1 MHHQTFLRRAALAGA
16 AVLLA
21 ACGSSAATATPR
33 APATLASPSPAPAAT
48 FPLGSIAPGFSFT
61 LPSEDKALEDLLP
74 DDIGGAAIT
83 KSSMAGSSLVGAP
96 GSDLSKVLGQLGKTE
111 SDISAAFGIGGGV
124 SVGAYRLKG
133 VDATTLLA
141 AFAQMLSADEAPT
154 ISDANI
160 GGKSV
165 RQVVTATATIYV
177 YTNDDVL
184 FTVNKDP
191 TGTDAAV
198 AEAISKLP

>member
-1 MHHQTFLRRAALAGA
+1 MLHQILVRRVGLAGA
-16 AVLLA
+16 AVLVA
-21 ACGSSAATATPR
+21 ACGSSVATATPGLSATGAASTA
-33 APATLASPSPAPAAT
+33 APATTL
-48 FPLGSIAPGFSFT
+48 PLPSIAPGFSFA

-74 DDIGGAAIT
+74 DDVGGAAIT
-83 KSSMAGSSLVGAP
+83 KSSMAGSTLVGAP

-111 SDISAAFGIGGGV
+111 ADVSAAFGIGGGV

-133 VDATTLLA
+133 VDANTLLA
-141 AFAQMLSADEAPT
+141 AFAQMLAADEAPT
-154 ISDANI
+154 ISDASV

-165 RQVVTATATIYV
+165 KQVVTAAATIYV
-177 YTNDDVL
+177 YTKGDVL
-184 FTVNKDP
+184 FTVSKAG